1 VNVKQRDEA
10 GEELATMAAVAAVDD
25 SRLLEGEDPSTDDPE
40 AVGRWAAIYAELL
53 AFKRD
58 VAFRIRAEHDRVSPP
73 AKVEV
78 LRDLQLIE
86 RQSERLQRRLSFW
99 RGRQLRLGTLPGRN
113 GLELG
118 FGGRSVRLSRREAE
132 LLAFLARHPDRVFGS
147 AALAAQAWHDST
159 LRAAQV
165 RNYVSRLRQKL
176 EFVAAPC
183 RIDTVEGGYRV
194 TWTDP
199 ELV

>member
-1 VNVKQRDEA
+1 VNLSQRDAA
-10 GEELATMAAVAAVDD
+10 GEERATTAAGAAVDD
-25 SRLLEGEDPSTDDPE
+25 RRLLEGEDPSTDDPE

-58 VAFRIRAEHDRVSPP
+58 VASRIRAEHDRVSPP
-73 AKVEV
+73 ARVEV
-78 LRDLQLIE
+78 LRDLQLVE
-86 RQSERLQRRLSFW
+86 RESERLQRRLSFW
-99 RGRQLRLGTLPGRN
+99 RGRHLRLGILPGRN

-118 FGGRSVRLSRREAE
+118 FGDRSVQLSRREAE
-132 LLAFLARHPDRVFGS
+132 LLAFLARNPGRVFGS
-147 AALAAQAWHDST
+147 AALATRAWHDST

-176 EFVAAPC
+176 ELVAAPC
-183 RIDTVEGGYRV
+183 RIDTVKGGYRV

-199 ELV
+199 DLV

>member
-1 VNVKQRDEA
+1 
-10 GEELATMAAVAAVDD
+10 MAAMAALDD

-40 AVGRWAAIYAELL
+40 AVGRWAAIYAELV

-58 VAFRIRAEHDRVSPP
+58 VASRIQAEHDRVSPP
-73 AKVEV
+73 ARIEV
-78 LRDLQLIE
+78 SRDLELVE
-86 RQSERLQRRLSFW
+86 RESERLQRRLSFW

-118 FGGRSVRLSRREAE
+118 FGDRSVRLSRREAE
-132 LLAFLARHPDRVFGS
+132 LLSFLARNPDRVFAS
-147 AALAAQAWHDST
+147 SALAARAWHDST
-159 LRAAQV
+159 LRGAQV
-165 RNYVSRLRQKL
+165 RNYISRLRQKL